1 MVDKSKALDIDG
13 SMASHEWSTEEF
25 SHVLPTFTEMVGYIW
40 VILRISTSYMYILL
54 KIKGMFA
61 NIAKY
66 LHYDYKS

>member
-40 VILRISTSYMYILL
+40 VILRISTKYILL
-54 KIKGMFA
+54 KIKGMFH
-61 NIAKY
+61 K
-66 LHYDYKS
+66 HYKVYALWL